1 MAQWTERC
9 ERLVIEPSCAM
20 RRKVIH
26 VLAPPKP
33 KTLAA
38 RALLVATALIG
49 LVGPSGLSGA
59 AWAAA
64 PPASAPSDSRA
75 AVLSGRV
82 ADAAGPLS
90 GARVVAHDTAGGA
103 ETSTS
108 TGVDGTFEFQLPAG
122 VYLLEARL
130 DGLRFPAE
138 TGVRLDPGDRRQIAI
153 EGEPY
158 YAAGALS
165 VPLSKMEVLARQLDD
180 EHGTLKR
187 LLAEAQ
193 GEIRRIYRARELELA
208 AASGAPAGA
217 GALEKRVEAEVAAV
231 EKKLHQRFHQAL
243 AGGRDGR

>member
-1 MAQWTERC
+1 MARWTERC
-9 ERLVIEPSCAM
+9 ERLVIEPSRAK
-20 RRKVIH
+20 RGKLIH

-33 KTLAA
+33 KTPAA

-49 LVGPSGLSGA
+49 LAGLSGLSGA
-59 AWAAA
+59 ARAA
-64 PPASAPSDSRA
+64 PPPAPTPSDTRA

-90 GARVVAHDTAGGA
+90 GARVVARNTADDR

-108 TGVDGTFEFQLPAG
+108 TAVDGTFELQLPAG
-122 VYLLEARL
+122 VYQLEARL

-138 TGVRLDPGDRRQIAI
+138 AGVRLAPGDRRQIAI
-153 EGEPY
+153 EGEAY

-165 VPLSKMEVLARQLDD
+165 MPLGRLELLARELDG
-180 EHGTLKR
+180 EHGDLKR

-193 GEIRRIYRARELELA
+193 GEIRRIYRRRELELA
-208 AASGAPAGA
+208 AAGGAPAGA

-231 EKKLHQRFHQAL
+231 EKRLRQRFHQAL
-243 AGGRDGR
+243 ANRR